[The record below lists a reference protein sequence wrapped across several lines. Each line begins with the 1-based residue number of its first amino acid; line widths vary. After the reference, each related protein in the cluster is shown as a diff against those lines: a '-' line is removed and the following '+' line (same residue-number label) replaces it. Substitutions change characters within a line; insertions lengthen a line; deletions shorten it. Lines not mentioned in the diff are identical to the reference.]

1 MFQVDRK
8 PRWPCTGLAART
20 HKFRIAMTYGSI
32 AALMLL
38 AFLIPARASDE
49 ARIAAAKKEGEVIWY
64 TTLIVDQAVRPMV
77 AAFEAKYP
85 GIKVRFA
92 RYNSGDIALRIINE
106 AQAGQTQADI
116 FDGGQVALYKTD
128 LLESYLPANA
138 SQYAKQFV
146 DPDGRS
152 IAFCMYVLGPGINT
166 DLLRPAD
173 APKTFQ
179 DLLDPKWVGKI
190 AWSSNPNVDGGPGFV
205 GLVLR
210 TMGQEKG
217 MDYLRKLSRQKIA
230 NVPAASRVVLDQVIG
245 GQYTLA
251 LVTFNHHSTL
261 SAAKGAPVK
270 FLNMEPLMGIT
281 HSVSLVKNGPHPNA
295 GRLFIDFLMSDE
307 GQNVFREAGYIPTN
321 PRVPPKVSELSPLSG
336 GFAVEWILARDIVDT
351 MPEWIR
357 IYNELF
363 K

>member
-1 MFQVDRK
+1 MFQVSKNLRQV
-8 PRWPCTGLAART
+8 WSGLAANARRSLLALS
-20 HKFRIAMTYGSI
+20 FGSI
-32 AALMLL
+32 AALMLTATL
-38 AFLIPARASDE
+38 VPARASDE

-64 TTLIVDQAVRPMV
+64 TTLIVDQAVRPLV

-92 RYNSGDIALRIINE
+92 RYNSGEISLRIINE
-106 AQAGQTQADI
+106 AQARQTQADI
-116 FDGGQVALYKTD
+116 FDGGQVGLYKTD
-128 LLESYLPANA
+128 LLDSYLPANA
-138 SQYAKQFV
+138 AQYAKEFV
-146 DPDGRS
+146 EPDGRA

-166 DLLRPAD
+166 ELLRPAD
-173 APKTFQ
+173 EPKTFE

-217 MDYLRKLSRQKIA
+217 MDYLRRLSRQKIA

-245 GQYTLA
+245 GQYALA
-251 LVTFNHHSTL
+251 LVTFNHHSAL
-261 SAAKGAPVK
+261 SAAKGAPAK
-270 FLNMEPLMGIT
+270 FLKMEPLMGIT
-281 HSVSLVKNGPHPNA
+281 HSVSMVKNGPHPNA
-295 GRLFIDFLMSDE
+295 GRLFIDFLMSEE

-321 PRVPPKVSELSPLSG
+321 PKVPPKLPELSPLSG
-336 GFAVEWILARDIVDT
+336 GFAVEWILARDIVDV